1 MNYLKNKSIFLT
13 GGTGSFGRAFVSKI
27 LDSKIKPKKLIIF
40 SRDELKQ
47 SELESVY
54 PTSKY
59 KFLRYFIGDIRDKD
73 RLIFATRNIN
83 ILVHAAALKQ
93 VPTGEYNPS
102 EFIKTNI
109 IGAQNIIDCCFIN
122 KIEKVVALSS
132 DKAVAPINLY
142 GATKLCSDKLFVS
155 ANNIKGDQ
163 NVKFAV
169 VRYGNV
175 MASRGSIIP
184 ILNDKKRG
192 KIDVT
197 DLNMTR
203 FNITLDE
210 SIDLV
215 LNAIKN
221 TIGGEII
228 IPKIPSYKLETLIKA
243 LAPKKKINIVGIRKG
258 EKLHEE
264 LMTKSESINS
274 IEFKDKFL
282 LFSDNKK
289 KNKFYKNHKNYTRKI
304 IKEFSYNS
312 KDNINYLNLNEIKNI
327 AKKIKLV

>member
-1 MNYLKNKSIFLT
+1 MLT
-13 GGTGSFGRAFVSKI
+13 GGTGSFGKAFISKI
-27 LDSKIKPKKLIIF
+27 ISSKIRPKKLIIF

-47 SELESVY
+47 SELQSIY
-54 PTSKY
+54 PVSKY
-59 KFLRYFIGDIRDKD
+59 KFLRYFIGDIRDKE
-73 RLIFATRNIN
+73 RLLFATRKVNIV
-83 ILVHAAALKQ
+83 VHAAALKQ

-109 IGAQNIIDCCFIN
+109 IGAQNIIDCCFLN

-163 NVKFAV
+163 NIKLAV

-184 ILNDKKRG
+184 MLLDKKNK
-192 KIDVT
+192 KIDIT
-197 DLNMTR
+197 DLQMTR

-210 SIDLV
+210 SINLV
-215 LNAIKN
+215 LDAIKN

-228 IPKIPSYKLETLIKA
+228 IPKIPSYRLKTLVEA
-243 LAPKKKINIVGIRKG
+243 LAPQKKINIIGIRKG

-274 IEFKDKFL
+274 LEFKNKYL
-282 LFSDNKK
+282 LFSDEKIKNNCYKQNINIVKK
-289 KNKFYKNHKNYTRKI
+289 VT
-304 IKEFSYNS
+304 KEFSYNS
-312 KDNINYLNLNEIKNI
+312 KDNINYLNSSEIKQI
-327 AKKIKLV
+327 AKKAKLI